1 MTPYQLSLCV
11 KDYNEQKKAVSE
23 EKLILTYLG
32 AYWTR
37 VKRMPNLKKLLGV
50 EPTKKKMTPEEILAE
65 VKALNAS
72 LGGSTY

>member
-1 MTPYQLSLCV
+1 MTPYQLSLFV
-11 KDYNEQKKAVSE
+11 KDYNEQRKTESE

-37 VKRMPNLKKLLGV
+37 VKRMPNLKKLLGHEQV
-50 EPTKKKMTPEEILAE
+50 KKKMTPEEILAE

>member
-1 MTPYQLSLCV
+1 MTPYQLNLYV
-11 KDYNEQKKAVSE
+11 NDYSEQKKAESE

-37 VKRMPNLKKLLGV
+37 VKRMPNLKKLLGI

-65 VKALNAS
+65 VKKMNAS
-72 LGGSTY
+72 MGGDTY